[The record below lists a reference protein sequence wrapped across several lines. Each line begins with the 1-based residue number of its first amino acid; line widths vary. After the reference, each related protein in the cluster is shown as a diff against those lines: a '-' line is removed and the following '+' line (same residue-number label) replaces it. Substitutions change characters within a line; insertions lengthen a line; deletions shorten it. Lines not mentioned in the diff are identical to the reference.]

1 VNACNAVTASI
12 LATASNARAGVMRRM
27 HAPPADSAG
36 VATAAEREPAQS
48 VMARRRLVLKTEI
61 IISAVWLR
69 RSGDNAEVLVER
81 DGKWYKAITELA
93 DNNYSHIA
101 EGNGAY
107 QWTPDDL

>member
-1 VNACNAVTASI
+1 
-12 LATASNARAGVMRRM
+12 MRRM
-27 HAPPADSAG
+27 HAPAADSAG

-81 DGKWYKAITELA
+81 DGKWYKAITVVYPQIVYTDLNRLICKIWVPSLA
-93 DNNYSHIA
+93 RRA
-101 EGNGAY
+101 
-107 QWTPDDL
+107 